1 MKKTENKEFDD
12 LDEHYEFDYSKAQ
25 PNRFAKQLN
34 EQKVIIILSPELR
47 KYFPN
52 SESVNN
58 ALQKYL
64 QPTNQYA

>member
-1 MKKTENKEFDD
+1 MFENKEFDD

-34 EQKVIIILSPELR
+34 EQKEIIILSPELR

-64 QPTNQYA
+64 QSNNQYA